1 MNLHS
6 SAGTQTKNKYTD
18 YSVNKMISDYE
29 KCYNENRIL
38 GQRVI
43 GAGGDFIS
51 RASLGVCLSH
61 LTLSLSFGF
70 TLILISSILTLL
82 FM

>member
-18 YSVNKMISDYE
+18 YLVNQMISDYG
-29 KCYNENRIL
+29 KWHNENRIL

-43 GAGGDFIS
+43 GAGGDFI
-51 RASLGVCLSH
+51 RKASLGECLSY
-61 LTLSLSFGF
+61 LTLSLGFGF
-70 TLILISSILTLL
+70 TLILRSSILTFLY
-82 FM
+82 M